1 MTIGELLKKYR
12 VSQGKKQAEFTK
24 RGLIVSQSYYSKVE
38 KNINRITADSLI
50 ELLNYNNIPLWK
62 FFSQLN
68 STDELKYQQIKD
80 FNNTMVEA
88 YYENNIEEVK
98 HLKPL
103 LEASNLSIKD
113 KEEEQLIIDAWIE
126 AMKPSSEAPN
136 LKLRNKIK
144 EKIFNIYDFDDTNVA
159 LFCDFMQFY
168 ELDSNILI
176 SKKIIERYINTKNTK
191 MQVVLLAIIT
201 NILNFAPNDNKY
213 QSIDYFMENG
223 EKIKN
228 KPELLFYKSAFCFFE
243 NIIFYLRTND
253 IKYYEKCI
261 KIKDFLV
268 GVGITEYGKLLNKFL
283 VKYK

>member
-1 MTIGELLKKYR
+1 M
-12 VSQGKKQAEFTK
+12 
-24 RGLIVSQSYYSKVE
+24 
-38 KNINRITADSLI
+38 
-50 ELLNYNNIPLWK
+50 
-62 FFSQLN
+62 
-68 STDELKYQQIKD
+68 
-80 FNNTMVEA
+80 
-88 YYENNIEEVK
+88 
-98 HLKPL
+98 
-103 LEASNLSIKD
+103 SIKD

-201 NILNFAPNDNKY
+201 NILNFALNDNKY

-223 EKIKN
+223 EKIN
-228 KPELLFYKSAFCFFE
+228 Q
-243 NIIFYLRTND
+243 N
-253 IKYYEKCI
+253 YYFI
-261 KIKDFLV
+261 SQPSVSLKI
-268 GVGITEYGKLLNKFL
+268 
-283 VKYK
+283 